1 LRFKFEAIMHIIRF
15 MYIWQASTWPNFHY
29 DLTALQPVL
38 VRARL
43 AQGRVLGLASSL
55 QLLDHAQLELEG
67 WAAEAVATAEIEGE
81 LLQVHSVRAS
91 VARRLGLPGALNV
104 FRDARTEATLDVLQA
119 ATKQWQHPLSDEN
132 LFTWQAALFPEGRSS
147 GVKIQTGA
155 YRQHVQ
161 AMQIVTV
168 KYGVPDIVHY
178 QAPDSI
184 DVPAQ
189 MRRLI
194 DWFND
199 SAKRCDGLIRAA
211 IAHLWFEA
219 IHPFEDGN
227 GRLGRAL
234 SELALA
240 QDMQSS
246 QRIWSLSQQ
255 IMNDRLGYYAQ
266 LQAATSSDSLDVTP
280 WVEWFVGCIER
291 AAHAALAQMQ
301 AAIEKTRYFSTLRDL
316 HPALTASQLKI
327 LGKLFEA
334 QPEGFLGD
342 MSTSKYVNI
351 TGQSRATAYR
361 ELTELVHLGLLEQ
374 YGQGRGVRYKLVE
387 TNHAA

>member
-1 LRFKFEAIMHIIRF
+1 
-15 MYIWQASTWPNFHY
+15 MYLWQAPNWPNFQY
-29 DLTALQPVL
+29 DLTALQPSL
-38 VRARL
+38 ARARV
-43 AQGRVLGLASSL
+43 AQGRVLGLAGTL
-55 QLLDHAQLELEG
+55 QLVDLAQLELEG

-81 LLQVHSVRAS
+81 VLQVHSVRAS
-91 VARRLGLPGALNV
+91 VARRLGLPGAPNV

-119 ATKQWQHPLSDEN
+119 AVKRWQYPLSDED
-132 LFTWQAALFPEGRSS
+132 LFTWQAALFPEGRSA
-147 GVKIQTGA
+147 GVKMQIGA
-155 YRQHVQ
+155 YRQHAQ

-168 KYGVPDIVHY
+168 KYGAPDIVHY
-178 QAPDSI
+178 QAPASV

-189 MRRLI
+189 MRQLI
-194 DWFND
+194 AWFND
-199 SAKRCDGLIRAA
+199 SVNSCDGLVRAA
-211 IAHLWFEA
+211 LAHLWFEA

-227 GRLGRAL
+227 GRVGRAL

-255 IMNDRLGYYAQ
+255 IMNDRSGYYEQ
-266 LQAATSSDSLDVTP
+266 LQAATSSDTLDVTL
-280 WVEWFVGCIER
+280 WVEWFVACIER
-291 AAHAALAQMQ
+291 AAQAALKQMQ

-316 HPALTASQLKI
+316 HPTLTASQLKI

-334 QPEGFLGD
+334 QPEGFLGG

-361 ELTELVHLGLLEQ
+361 ELTDMTQLGLLEQ
-374 YGQGRGVRYKLVE
+374 YGQGRGARYRLMVKSYLADYGE
-387 TNHAA
+387 KRKK

>member
-1 LRFKFEAIMHIIRF
+1 
-15 MYIWQASTWPNFHY
+15 MYLWQAPKWPNFRY
-29 DLTALQPVL
+29 DLTALQPSL
-38 VRARL
+38 ASARV
-43 AQGRVLGLASSL
+43 AQGRVLGLAGTL
-55 QLLDHAQLELEG
+55 QLVDLAQLELEG

-81 LLQVHSVRAS
+81 VLQVHSVRAS
-91 VARRLGLPGALNV
+91 VARRLGLPGAPNV

-119 ATKQWQHPLSDEN
+119 AVKRWQYPLSDED
-132 LFTWQAALFPEGRSS
+132 LFAWQAALFPEGRSA
-147 GVKIQTGA
+147 GVKIQIGA
-155 YRQHVQ
+155 YRQHAQ

-168 KYGVPDIVHY
+168 KYGAPDIVHY
-178 QAPDSI
+178 QAPASV

-189 MRRLI
+189 MRQLI
-194 DWFND
+194 AWFND
-199 SAKRCDGLIRAA
+199 SANSCDGLVRAA
-211 IAHLWFEA
+211 LAHLWFEA

-227 GRLGRAL
+227 GRVGRAL

-255 IMNDRLGYYAQ
+255 IMNDRSGYYEQ
-266 LQAATSSDSLDVTP
+266 LQAATSSDTLDVTP
-280 WVEWFVGCIER
+280 WVEWFVACIER
-291 AAHAALAQMQ
+291 AAQAALNQMR

-334 QPEGFLGD
+334 QPEGFLGG

-361 ELTELVHLGLLEQ
+361 ELTDMTQLGLLEQ
-374 YGQGRGVRYKLVE
+374 YGQGRGARYRLIVKS
-387 TNHAA
+387 

>member
-1 LRFKFEAIMHIIRF
+1 
-15 MYIWQASTWPNFHY
+15 MYLWQAPNWPNFQY
-29 DLTALQPVL
+29 DLTALQPTL
-38 VRARL
+38 ARARV
-43 AQGRVLGLASSL
+43 AQGRVLGLAGTL
-55 QLLDHAQLELEG
+55 QLVDLAQLELES

-81 LLQVHSVRAS
+81 VLQVHSVRAS
-91 VARRLGLPGALNV
+91 VARRLGLPGAPNV

-119 ATKQWQHPLSDEN
+119 AIKRWQHPLSDED
-132 LFTWQAALFPEGRSS
+132 LFTWQAALFPEGRSA
-147 GVKIQTGA
+147 GVKIQIGA
-155 YRQHVQ
+155 YRQHTQ

-168 KYGVPDIVHY
+168 KYGAPDIVHY
-178 QAPDSI
+178 QAPASV

-189 MRRLI
+189 MMQLI
-194 DWFND
+194 AWFND
-199 SAKRCDGLIRAA
+199 SAKSCDGLVRAA
-211 IAHLWFEA
+211 LAHLWFEA

-227 GRLGRAL
+227 GRVGRAF

-255 IMNDRLGYYAQ
+255 IMNDRSGYYEQ
-266 LQAATSSDSLDVTP
+266 LQAATSSDTLDVTP
-280 WVEWFVGCIER
+280 WVEWFVACIER
-291 AAHAALAQMQ
+291 AAQAALKQMQ

-316 HPALTASQLKI
+316 HPTLTASQLKI

-334 QPEGFLGD
+334 QPEGFLGG

-361 ELTELVHLGLLEQ
+361 ELTDMTQLGLLEQ
-374 YGQGRGVRYKLVE
+374 YGQGRGARYRLIVKS
-387 TNHAA
+387 

>member
-1 LRFKFEAIMHIIRF
+1 MPIIRF
-15 MYIWQASTWPNFHY
+15 MYIWQASTWPNFYY

-38 VRARL
+38 ARARL
-43 AQGRVLGLASSL
+43 AQGRVLGLAGSL
-55 QLLDHAQLELEG
+55 QLLDRAQLELEG

-119 ATKQWQHPLSDEN
+119 AIKQWEHPLRDED
-132 LFTWQAALFPEGRSS
+132 LFTWQAALFPEGRSV
-147 GVKIQTGA
+147 GVKIQTGM

-161 AMQIVTV
+161 AMQIVSV
-168 KYGVPDIVHY
+168 KYGAPDIVHY

-189 MRRLI
+189 MRQLI

-199 SAKRCDGLIRAA
+199 SVKSCDGLIRAA

-266 LQAATSSDSLDVTP
+266 LQATTSSDTLDVTS

-301 AAIEKTRYFSTLRDL
+301 AAIEKTRYFAMLRDL
-316 HPALTASQLKI
+316 QPSLTASQLKI

-361 ELTELVHLGLLEQ
+361 ELTEMVHLGLLEQ
-374 YGQGRGVRYKLVE
+374 YGQGRGVRYRLVVM
-387 TNHAA
+387 NDAA

>member
-1 LRFKFEAIMHIIRF
+1 

-38 VRARL
+38 ARARL
-43 AQGRVLGLASSL
+43 AQGRVLGLAGTL
-55 QLLDHAQLELEG
+55 QLIDRAHLELEG

-91 VARRLGLPGALNV
+91 VARRLGLPGALDV

-119 ATKQWQHPLSDEN
+119 AIKQWEHPLHDED
-132 LFTWQAALFPEGRSS
+132 LFTWQAALFPEGRSA
-147 GVKIQTGA
+147 GVKIQTGM

-161 AMQIVTV
+161 AMQIVSV
-168 KYGVPDIVHY
+168 KYGAPDIVHY

-184 DVPAQ
+184 EVPAQ

-199 SAKRCDGLIRAA
+199 SAKSCDGLIRAA

-255 IMNDRLGYYAQ
+255 MMNDRLGYYAQ
-266 LQAATSSDSLDVTP
+266 LQAATSSDTLDVTL
-280 WVEWFVGCIER
+280 WVDWFVGCIER

-301 AAIEKTRYFSTLRDL
+301 AAIKKTRYFVTLRDL

-342 MSTSKYVNI
+342 MSTAKYVNI

-361 ELTELVHLGLLEQ
+361 ELTEMVHLGLLEQ
-374 YGQGRGVRYKLVE
+374 YGNGRGVRYRLVAM
-387 TNHAA
+387 NDAA